1 MQFRFIDLFAGIG
14 GFRIALESLGGEC
27 VFSSEWDKFAQ
38 KTYHENFNEIP
49 SGDITKISSDEIQDF
64 DVLTAGFPCQP
75 FSSIGKRQGFEHPT
89 QGTLFFDVLTSFRK
103 HRFFNKINTS
113 YWNDTAIY

>member
-14 GFRIALESLGGEC
+14 GFRIALESLGEN

-38 KTYHENFNEIP
+38 RPIMKILNEIP

-64 DVLTAGFPCQP
+64 DVLTAVFLV
-75 FSSIGKRQGFEHPT
+75 SHLVALASDKVLN
-89 QGTLFFDVLTSFRK
+89 TLLKVLCFDVLRIIRIKNPRHLFLKTLRVL
-103 HRFFNKINTS
+103 
-113 YWNDTAIY
+113 